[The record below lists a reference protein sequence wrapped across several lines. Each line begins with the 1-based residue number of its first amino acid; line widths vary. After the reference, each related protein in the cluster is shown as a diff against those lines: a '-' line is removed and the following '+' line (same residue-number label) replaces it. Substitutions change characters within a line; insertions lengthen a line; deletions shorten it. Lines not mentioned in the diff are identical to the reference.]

1 MKGKISA
8 FQFFAIVFVCRI
20 TEFFT
25 YIAPRE
31 STVLPTDRVFVVI
44 FFLVF
49 CVLALIPSVTV
60 ANRFGKISV
69 PALAKSSSDTLGKI
83 TACIYIA
90 AFIWS
95 AAESVSRFELFIS
108 TVMFPDTD
116 INMITA
122 LLLLA
127 AAFAAAKGTESVGRS
142 SVTVCAVL
150 AFSFIFIILTS
161 VSEFDAVNFSP
172 MLYNGIG
179 DTLRDGFSSASR
191 TWEVLF
197 FATMLPHVN
206 GSATK
211 SATAWLTAFSAVT
224 LIGFFVIDGVTG
236 QYGDRQMFK
245 LYTLTVL
252 AKLGILERF
261 DDVLIGI
268 WVLCELIKSSF
279 CMLAASKSFEDG
291 FGKKA
296 PKYFY
301 LTASGAVF
309 AVFTA
314 AARSVGQF
322 TEIAGS
328 VPAKTAFYICA
339 LLVPSA
345 AATASTLS
353 KRKAV
358 TDLA

>member
-8 FQFFAIVFVCRI
+8 FQFFAIVFLCRI

-31 STVLPTDRVFVVI
+31 STVLPTDRVFVVL
-44 FFLVF
+44 FFLLF
-49 CVLALIPSVTV
+49 CILALIPAIAV
-60 ANRFGKISV
+60 AGRFGKTSV
-69 PALAKSSSDTLGKI
+69 PSLAKSSSNAFGKV
-83 TACIYIA
+83 TACIYIT

-127 AAFAAAKGTESVGRS
+127 AAFAAAKGTEAIGRS

-150 AFSFIFIILTS
+150 AFSFVFIILTS

-172 MLYNGIG
+172 VLYNGVG
-179 DTLRDGFSSASR
+179 DALRDGFSSASR

-197 FATMLPHVN
+197 FATMLPQVN
-206 GSATK
+206 GSAAK
-211 SATAWLTAFSAVT
+211 SAAAWLTVFSVVS
-224 LIGFFVIDGVTG
+224 LIGFCVIDGVTG

-268 WVLCELIKSSF
+268 WVLCELIKASF
-279 CMLAASKSFEDG
+279 CMLAASKAFEDG

-301 LTASGAVF
+301 LVTSGAVF

-322 TEIAGS
+322 AEIAGS

-339 LLVPSA
+339 LFVPITVAVVSA
-345 AATASTLS
+345 LS
-353 KRKAV
+353 QRKAV
-358 TDLA
+358 KKLA